1 MKKLDICCELWV
13 NFKITLA
20 RCHHE
25 RGDSRATDLTMVH
38 AVEAVDGMPVLHAA
52 QGFLAP
58 AQATYTF
65 RKVPPE
71 RLARSLRMTM
81 TSVNP

>member
-38 AVEAVDGMPVLHAA
+38 AVEAVDGNASA
-52 QGFLAP
+52 SCGAG
-58 AQATYTF
+58 
-65 RKVPPE
+65 VP
-71 RLARSLRMTM
+71 RTC
-81 TSVNP
+81 TSDIHIP